1 MSTAAIYESRY
12 RKWARYALIAVFLV
26 VVLFPIYWM
35 LISSV
40 RPRSAMFSTNPSL
53 ISTTITFEH
62 YRSVLNADEFV
73 TSFTN
78 SIIIAIAATIVSITF
93 ATLAGYGWGKF
104 EFPGSQITAVYVI
117 VTRVMPIVSVI
128 VPLFFILQQFGI
140 IDTYPG
146 LIAAYMV
153 FMLPLTSWMLIGF
166 FENIP
171 DNVLRAGRI
180 DGMNELQIY
189 FNVALPMAKPGI
201 IATALF
207 AFVIAWQE
215 FLFANTFMLSSE
227 KRTVPVMMYGMM
239 NRYTIQWGDL
249 MASSILFI
257 IPVVVLFVGMQRY
270 FIRGITGPNT

>member
-1 MSTAAIYESRY
+1 MSTASYESDL
-12 RKWARYALIAVFLV
+12 RKWARYGLITVCLLA
-26 VVLFPIYWM
+26 VLFPIFWM
-35 LISSV
+35 LVSSL
-40 RPRSAMFSTNPSL
+40 RPRSEMFSTNPSL
-53 ISTTITFEH
+53 VPTTITFEH
-62 YRSVLNADEFV
+62 YWAVINRPEFV
-73 TSFTN
+73 TSFVN
-78 SIIIAIAATIVSITF
+78 SIIVAIGATIVSITF

-104 EFPGSQITAVYVI
+104 EFPGSQVTAIYVI

-128 VPLFFILQQFGI
+128 VPLFFILQQFNL

-146 LIAAYMV
+146 LIASYMV

-171 DNVLRAGRI
+171 ENVLNAGRI

-189 FNVALPMAKPGI
+189 LRVALPMAKPGI

-215 FLFANTFMLSSE
+215 FLFANTLMQSGD
-227 KRTVPVMMYGMM
+227 KQTVPVMMYGMM
-239 NRYTIQWGDL
+239 NRYTIEWGSL

-270 FIRGITGPNT
+270 FIRGITGPET

>member
-1 MSTAAIYESRY
+1 MSAASYESRP
-12 RKWARYALIAVFLV
+12 REWARYTLIAVCLV
-26 VVLFPIYWM
+26 AVLFPIFWI
-35 LISSV
+35 LISSL

-53 ISTTITFEH
+53 IPTTITFEH
-62 YRSVLNADEFV
+62 YRAVMNEDMFV
-73 TSFTN
+73 TSFRN
-78 SIIIAIAATIVSITF
+78 SIIVAIGATLVSITF

-166 FENIP
+166 FEKIP

-189 FNVALPMAKPGI
+189 LRIALPMVKPGI
-201 IATALF
+201 IATSLF

-215 FLFANTFMLSSE
+215 FLFANTFMLSSD
-227 KRTVPVMMYGMM
+227 KQTVPVMMYGMM
-239 NRYTIQWGDL
+239 SRYTIEWGPL

-257 IPVVVLFVGMQRY
+257 LPVVVLFVGMQRY
-270 FIRGITGPNT
+270 FIRGITGANT

>member
-1 MSTAAIYESRY
+1 MSVAQYESRR
-12 RKWARYALIAVFLV
+12 RKYARYALILACLI
-26 VVLFPIYWM
+26 VVLFPIFWM
-35 LISSV
+35 LVSSL

-53 ISTTITFEH
+53 IPTAITLEH
-62 YRSVLNADEFV
+62 YRTVINGNQFV
-73 TSFTN
+73 TSFVN
-78 SIIIAIAATIVSITF
+78 SIIIAVSATIVSVTF

-104 EFPGSQITAVYVI
+104 EFPGSQVTAVYVI

-146 LIAAYMV
+146 LVASYMV

-171 DNVLRAGRI
+171 DNVLQAGRI

-189 FNVALPMAKPGI
+189 LRIALPMAKSGI

-215 FLFANTFMLSSE
+215 FLFANTFILSDG
-227 KRTVPVMMYGMM
+227 KQTVPVMMYGMM
-239 NRYTIQWGDL
+239 SRYTIEWGNL
-249 MASSILFI
+249 TASSILFI
-257 IPVVVLFVGMQRY
+257 VPVVVLFVGMQRY
-270 FIRGITGPNT
+270 FIRGITGPNV

>member
-1 MSTAAIYESRY
+1 MSTASYESDL
-12 RKWARYALIAVFLV
+12 RKWARYGLITVCLLA
-26 VVLFPIYWM
+26 VLFPIFWM
-35 LISSV
+35 LVSSL
-40 RPRSAMFSTNPSL
+40 RPRSEMFSTNPSL
-53 ISTTITFEH
+53 VPTTVTLEH
-62 YRSVLNADEFV
+62 YLAVINRPEFV
-73 TSFTN
+73 TSFVN
-78 SIIIAIAATIVSITF
+78 SIIVAIGATIVSITF

-104 EFPGSQITAVYVI
+104 EFPGSQVTAIYVI

-128 VPLFFILQQFGI
+128 VPLFFILQQFNL

-146 LIAAYMV
+146 LIASYMV

-171 DNVLRAGRI
+171 DNVLNAGRI

-189 FNVALPMAKPGI
+189 LRVALPMAKPGI

-215 FLFANTFMLSSE
+215 FLFANTLMQSGD
-227 KRTVPVMMYGMM
+227 KQTVPVMIFGMM
-239 NRYTIQWGDL
+239 NRYTIEWGSL

-257 IPVVVLFVGMQRY
+257 IPVVILFIGMQRY
-270 FIRGITGPNT
+270 FIRGITGPET

>member
-1 MSTAAIYESRY
+1 MSVAQYESRR
-12 RKWARYALIAVFLV
+12 RKYARYALILACLI
-26 VVLFPIYWM
+26 VVLFPIFWM
-35 LISSV
+35 LVSSL

-53 ISTTITFEH
+53 IPTAITLEH
-62 YRSVLNADEFV
+62 YRTVINGNQFV
-73 TSFTN
+73 TSFVN
-78 SIIIAIAATIVSITF
+78 SIIIAVSATIVSVTF

-104 EFPGSQITAVYVI
+104 EFPGSQVTAVYVI

-146 LIAAYMV
+146 LVASYMV

-171 DNVLRAGRI
+171 DNVLQAGRI

-189 FNVALPMAKPGI
+189 LRIALPMAKSGI

-215 FLFANTFMLSSE
+215 FLFANTFILSDG
-227 KRTVPVMMYGMM
+227 KQTVPVMIYGMM
-239 NRYTIQWGDL
+239 SRYTIEWGNL
-249 MASSILFI
+249 TASSILFI
-257 IPVVVLFVGMQRY
+257 VPVVVLFVGMQRY
-270 FIRGITGPNT
+270 FIRGITGPNV

>member
-1 MSTAAIYESRY
+1 MSAASYESGP
-12 RKWARYALIAVFLV
+12 RKWARYTLIAVCLV
-26 VVLFPIYWM
+26 AVLFPIFWI
-35 LISSV
+35 LISSL

-53 ISTTITFEH
+53 IPTTITFEH
-62 YRSVLNADEFV
+62 YRAVMNEDMFV
-73 TSFTN
+73 TSFRN
-78 SIIIAIAATIVSITF
+78 SIIVAIGATLVSITF

-166 FENIP
+166 FEKIP

-180 DGMNELQIY
+180 DGMDELQIY
-189 FNVALPMAKPGI
+189 LRIALPMVKPGI
-201 IATALF
+201 IATSLF

-215 FLFANTFMLSSE
+215 FLFANTFMLSSD
-227 KRTVPVMMYGMM
+227 KQTVPVMMYGMM
-239 NRYTIQWGDL
+239 SRYTIEWGPL

-257 IPVVVLFVGMQRY
+257 LPVVVLFVGMQRY
-270 FIRGITGPNT
+270 FIRGITGANT

>member
-1 MSTAAIYESRY
+1 MSAASYESRP
-12 RKWARYALIAVFLV
+12 RKWARYTLIAVCLV
-26 VVLFPIYWM
+26 AVLFPIFWI
-35 LISSV
+35 LISSL

-53 ISTTITFEH
+53 IPTTITFEH
-62 YRSVLNADEFV
+62 YRAVMNEDMFV
-73 TSFTN
+73 TSFRN
-78 SIIIAIAATIVSITF
+78 SIIVAIGATLVSITF

-166 FENIP
+166 FEKIP

-180 DGMNELQIY
+180 DGMDELQIY
-189 FNVALPMAKPGI
+189 LRIALPMVKPGI
-201 IATALF
+201 IATSLF

-215 FLFANTFMLSSE
+215 FLFANTFMLSSD
-227 KRTVPVMMYGMM
+227 KQTVPVMMYGMM
-239 NRYTIQWGDL
+239 SRYTIEWGPL

-257 IPVVVLFVGMQRY
+257 LPVVVLFVGMQRY
-270 FIRGITGPNT
+270 FIRGITGANT

>member
-1 MSTAAIYESRY
+1 MSAASYESRP
-12 RKWARYALIAVFLV
+12 RKWARYTLIAVCLV
-26 VVLFPIYWM
+26 AVLFPIFWM
-35 LISSV
+35 LISSL

-53 ISTTITFEH
+53 IPTTITFEH
-62 YRSVLNADEFV
+62 YRAVMNEDMFV
-73 TSFTN
+73 TSFRN
-78 SIIIAIAATIVSITF
+78 SIIVAIGATLVSITF

-104 EFPGSQITAVYVI
+104 KFPGSQITAVYVI

-166 FENIP
+166 FEKIP

-189 FNVALPMAKPGI
+189 LRIALPMVKPGI
-201 IATALF
+201 IATSLF

-215 FLFANTFMLSSE
+215 FLFANTFMLSSD
-227 KRTVPVMMYGMM
+227 KQTVPVMMYGMM
-239 NRYTIQWGDL
+239 SRYTIEWGPL

-257 IPVVVLFVGMQRY
+257 LPVVVLFVGMQRY
-270 FIRGITGPNT
+270 FIRGITGANT

>member
-1 MSTAAIYESRY
+1 MSAASYESRP
-12 RKWARYALIAVFLV
+12 RKWARYTLIAVCLV
-26 VVLFPIYWM
+26 AVLFPIFWI
-35 LISSV
+35 LISSL

-53 ISTTITFEH
+53 IPTTITFEH
-62 YRSVLNADEFV
+62 YRAVMNEDMFV
-73 TSFTN
+73 TSFRN
-78 SIIIAIAATIVSITF
+78 SIIVAIGATLVSITF

-166 FENIP
+166 FEKIP

-189 FNVALPMAKPGI
+189 LRIALPMVKPGI
-201 IATALF
+201 IATSLF

-215 FLFANTFMLSSE
+215 FLFANTFMLSSD
-227 KRTVPVMMYGMM
+227 KQTVPVMMYGMM
-239 NRYTIQWGDL
+239 SRYTIEWGPL

-257 IPVVVLFVGMQRY
+257 LPVVVLFVGMQRY
-270 FIRGITGPNT
+270 FIRGITGANT